1 MKWLTKFPQ
10 ETENTVFITLEFES
24 YYAIISLNMQLIY
37 LYIITACQIYMRY
50 LH

>member
-1 MKWLTKFPQ
+1 MIDKFPQ
-10 ETENTVFITLEFES
+10 ETKNTVFITLECES